1 MWPNGRKASSGPAHM
16 ELACTAEG
24 DTSLT
29 YGRILVWL
37 ADAKESE
44 AIEIAC
50 RVAAEHGGSRTALTV
65 SRCR

>member
-1 MWPNGRKASSGPAHM
+1 M